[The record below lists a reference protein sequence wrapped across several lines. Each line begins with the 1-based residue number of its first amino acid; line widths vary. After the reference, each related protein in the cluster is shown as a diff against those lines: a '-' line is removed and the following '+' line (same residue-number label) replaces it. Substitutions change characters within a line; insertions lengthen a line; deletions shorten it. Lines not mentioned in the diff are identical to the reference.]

1 MTNLNPK
8 FNREEFKEKL
18 KEILKDKPSHSLK
31 MQENFISI
39 LEKNLPMLLDMKKY
53 FFPDNDDV
61 LNVRKQLDKLT
72 ISLEQVINAKKRYAF
87 LQPIECFVNGHR
99 FYKNKPR
106 LDLHDLFDYV
116 DYYRTYL
123 EGFYSLT
130 SRSNKNNRASLILC
144 RFISQI
150 YAACFNKEPTSK
162 GGAYIKQAGD
172 VMYGTPYERICALVS
187 EFTGIDVSWNTTK
200 EALNSDTND
209 IPIIE
214 FNFCIEHNNKGIL

>member
-1 MTNLNPK
+1 MTSFNPQ
-8 FNREEFKEKL
+8 FNREEFQEKL
-18 KEILKDKPSHSLK
+18 KEILKDKPSHSLE
-31 MQENFISI
+31 MQKNFISI
-39 LEKNLPMLLDMKKY
+39 LEKNLPMLLDMQKY

-61 LNVRKQLDKLT
+61 LNVRKQLDKLA

-87 LQPIECFVNGHR
+87 LKPVECFVNGHR

-130 SRSNKNNRASLILC
+130 SKSNKDTRTGLVLC
-144 RFISQI
+144 RYVSQV
-150 YAACFNKEPTSK
+150 YATCFNQKATSK

-172 VMYGTPYERICALVS
+172 VMYGTPYERICSLVS
-187 EFTGIDVSWNTTK
+187 EFTGIDISWNTTK
-200 EALNSDTND
+200 EALNSDGND
-209 IPIIE
+209 VSIIE
-214 FNFCIEHNNKGIL
+214 FNFNI